1 MMEIIALEAGRM
13 LDNVKRLKRQHKI
26 FLFTVIS
33 GSSALV
39 LSLITFLYGFFIKRE
54 VKIISLI
61 QSIMLAAMVI
71 FFIITFKLMK
81 KQNLDNKKNDNSKI
95 QQ

>member
-1 MMEIIALEAGRM
+1 M

-33 GSSALV
+33 GSLGSV
-39 LSLITFLYGFFIKRE
+39 VELIGFLYSFYIKRE
-54 VKIISLI
+54 VENGILSLI
-61 QSIMLAAMVI
+61 VSIMLATMVI
-71 FFIITFKLMK
+71 SFIITSKLMK

-95 QQ
+95 Q